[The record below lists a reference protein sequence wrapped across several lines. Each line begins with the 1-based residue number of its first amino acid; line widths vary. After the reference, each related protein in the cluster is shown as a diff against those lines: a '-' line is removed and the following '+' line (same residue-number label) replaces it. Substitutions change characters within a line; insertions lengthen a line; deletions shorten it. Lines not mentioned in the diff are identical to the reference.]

1 MNLHTAILKGG
12 GVQDEGSG
20 VGVSGFG
27 IRMMGSMCLPFVL
40 HLVYQVVN
48 ACVFWSSCWDKLN
61 LPWCLGFCCCL
72 RCEEHGC

>member
-1 MNLHTAILKGG
+1 MNLHTAILKRG

-20 VGVSGFG
+20 VGVSGFR

-48 ACVFWSSCWDKLN
+48 ACV
-61 LPWCLGFCCCL
+61 
-72 RCEEHGC
+72 